1 MKQRIITA
9 SWLIAIIVGALLLG
23 KTALA
28 VLLAVFSLGGVYEHS
43 RLLTED
49 KNPVKNSALI
59 LADLAVLA
67 AAYFAP
73 RYLFDVYIAAVLILF
88 SVEMMVKEPYA
99 DRCAIM
105 VWGLTYTG
113 LFMALGIRLVLHEQG
128 YYVIIPA
135 ALSCASCD
143 NAAYLVGSAFGKH
156 KLTPI
161 SPHKTVE
168 GAVGGFFGGYIVF
181 AASYF
186 FAGQADIPDK
196 MLFYFAGGIIFGIIG
211 QFGDLA
217 ASIVKR
223 KYGVK
228 DYGTVFPGH
237 GGFLDRFDSYLFAFA
252 AAYVYADIFMGL

>member
-28 VLLAVFSLGGVYEHS
+28 VLLAVFSLGGAYEHS

-161 SPHKTVE
+161 STHKTVE
-168 GAVGGFFGGYIVF
+168 GAVGGFFGG
-181 AASYF
+181 
-186 FAGQADIPDK
+186 
-196 MLFYFAGGIIFGIIG
+196 
-211 QFGDLA
+211 
-217 ASIVKR
+217 
-223 KYGVK
+223 
-228 DYGTVFPGH
+228 
-237 GGFLDRFDSYLFAFA
+237 
-252 AAYVYADIFMGL
+252 